1 MQTVSL
7 GTPSLSASENAAPRT
22 RVSGGAS
29 DLVIMICLAGRSTPA
44 VHTRSEKNP
53 PWCRSDP
60 SKGATM
66 PPGGVRASDAERD
79 VTIER
84 LSRAFGQ
91 GRLSMEELDERV
103 TAAQAATTRDELA
116 DLTSDLPGRLW

>member
-1 MQTVSL
+1 
-7 GTPSLSASENAAPRT
+7 
-22 RVSGGAS
+22 
-29 DLVIMICLAGRSTPA
+29 
-44 VHTRSEKNP
+44 
-53 PWCRSDP
+53 
-60 SKGATM
+60 M